1 MPNLRLVSS
10 RAANFVASLHT
21 KLIAIVLSALL
32 TASGATLG
40 LPVNAATSVKISAAA
55 RSGPALVGQL
65 HLPSTSG
72 KGRAPAVVL
81 MHGCG
86 GWQPPVF
93 EALEDY
99 ARFLSAHGMVV
110 LNLDSFG
117 PRRNAGGT
125 VCSSY
130 ESLAAARDYRTRD
143 AYAALAFLKAQ
154 PFVDPDN
161 VFLIGQSNGGSV
173 ALIAAQSATVKRH
186 AGAGT
191 GFRGLVALYPWCGAT
206 GSLRPNL
213 SSPVLILGGGR
224 DDWVPPK
231 DCERFAPRG
240 ATIDVRVYPEAAHS
254 FDLQI
259 PLQRYQGKLVGFNK
273 PAATQAR
280 AEILNFIRT
289 HATRHF

>member
-1 MPNLRLVSS
+1 MPNLQQVISRFLRRLAAI
-10 RAANFVASLHT
+10 RAASG
-21 KLIAIVLSALL
+21 IALL
-32 TASGATLG
+32 VLAFTGTGIALTPSAHG
-40 LPVNAATSVKISAAA
+40 ATSVTIPATAL
-55 RSGPALVGQL
+55 SGPALVGQL
-65 HLPSTSG
+65 HRPAV
-72 KGRAPAVVL
+72 KGRAPAVIL

-93 EALEDY
+93 QALEDY
-99 ARFLSAHGMVV
+99 ASFLTAQGMVV

-117 PRRNAGGT
+117 PRRNAGGS
-125 VCSSY
+125 VCASY
-130 ESLAAARDYRTRD
+130 DSLAAAREYRTRD
-143 AYAALAFLKAQ
+143 AYAALNFLQAQ
-154 PFVDPDN
+154 PFVDPEN

-186 AGAGT
+186 AKGGT

-206 GSLRPNL
+206 GSLRPAL

-224 DDWVPPK
+224 DDWVPPR
-231 DCERFAPRG
+231 DCTRFAPKG
-240 ATIDVRVYPEAAHS
+240 ASMDVRVYPEAAHS

-280 AEILNFIRT
+280 ADIMTFIRN
-289 HATRHF
+289 HASRRF